1 MNNAGPPKNL
11 GTPQRFQITVP
22 QDTYDYLALLAKKGK
37 IATKVQDL
45 AAHLV
50 IREVTEMQRE
60 KFHEMDFK
68 A

>member
-1 MNNAGPPKNL
+1 MNKAGPPTNKSK
-11 GTPQRFQITVP
+11 PKRFQITVP
-22 QDTYDYLALLAKKGK
+22 QDTYDYLTLLAKKGK
-37 IATKVQDL
+37 IATKEADL

-68 A
+68 P